1 MGELS
6 VAFVLLVMVAIAT
19 YAPRLSLGRTDWG
32 ETDIFVGALIVG
44 VVVSVLYLLA
54 GVIRNCFRG
63 TD

>member
-32 ETDIFVGALIVG
+32 ESDIFVGALVVG
-44 VVVSVLYLLA
+44 IIASAIHLLA
-54 GVIRNCFRG
+54 GVVRDRFRG

>member
-1 MGELS
+1 VGELS
-6 VAFVLLVMVAIAT
+6 IAFVLFVMVMIAA
-19 YAPRLSLGRTDWG
+19 YAPRLSLGRTNWD

-54 GVIRNCFRG
+54 GAIRNCFRG